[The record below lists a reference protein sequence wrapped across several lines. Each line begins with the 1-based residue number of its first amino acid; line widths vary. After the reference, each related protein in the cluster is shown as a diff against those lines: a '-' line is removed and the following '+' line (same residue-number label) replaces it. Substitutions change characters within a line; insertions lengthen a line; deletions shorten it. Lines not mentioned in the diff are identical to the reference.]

1 MDKFLKDVIAGLSS
15 EQKAIPSMYFYD
27 EMGSKIFQE
36 IMGLEEY
43 YLPACEV
50 EILNNSAESI
60 MAQIPF
66 DSIDIIELGA
76 GDGSKMISF
85 LERFHKK
92 MKSVTYIPMDISPEI
107 LEVNKNLI
115 LDQIPDLE
123 IITIPGDY
131 SLTLGQLVKR
141 ENPKLILF
149 MGSNIGNY
157 AAKEAKKFMRF
168 INGLMKVGDYFLM
181 GVDLKKN
188 PHTIRKAY
196 NDSKGVTRRFNLN
209 LLERIN
215 RELKGD
221 FDIDSFGHYGTYNPI
236 NGEALSFLFSE
247 KNQQVKIGDQ
257 VFKFEKYETIR
268 TEISR
273 KYSLKELD
281 SIGKETEFEWDK
293 HFLDSKEY
301 FSLSLFRK

>member
-1 MDKFLKDVIAGLSS
+1 MDRFLRDVIDGLSS
-15 EQKAIPSMYFYD
+15 EQKTIPSMYFYD
-27 EMGSKIFQE
+27 ESGSKIFQE

-60 MAQIPF
+60 LEQIPF

-85 LERFHKK
+85 LELFHKK
-92 MKSVTYIPMDISPEI
+92 IESVTYIPMDISPEI
-107 LEVNKNLI
+107 LEVNKSTI
-115 LDQIPDLE
+115 LRQIPDIK
-123 IITIPGDY
+123 IITISGDY
-131 SLTLGQLVKR
+131 TLTTGQLVER
-141 ENPKLILF
+141 ENPRLILF

-157 AAKEAKKFMRF
+157 SGEKAKEFMRF
-168 INGLMKVGDYFLM
+168 VNDMMKVGDYFLM

-188 PHTIRKAY
+188 PHIIRKAY
-196 NDSKGVTRRFNLN
+196 NDSKGVTKRFNLN

-247 KNQQVKIGDQ
+247 NNQQVTIGNH

-281 SIGKETEFEWDK
+281 SIGKETGFEWDK